1 MKRRM
6 IYGKSYGYFVLN
18 CVESQ
23 KMFQQRKSALSE
35 QETERNICILYYDQI
50 SSPMRD
56 GLIYI

>member
-23 KMFQQRKSALSE
+23 KIFQQRKFGFIGEGDRKKYMHFVL
-35 QETERNICILYYDQI
+35 
-50 SSPMRD
+50 
-56 GLIYI
+56 